1 MILSENRN
9 ALFRIMLWYR
19 TSALQNNCGVRLY
32 SIGKT
37 RTFCRTRMASAGFAA

>member
-19 TSALQNNCGVRLY
+19 TAAFDFIPLAKQELFVAPAWQARA
-32 SIGKT
+32 
-37 RTFCRTRMASAGFAA
+37 RMASAGFAA